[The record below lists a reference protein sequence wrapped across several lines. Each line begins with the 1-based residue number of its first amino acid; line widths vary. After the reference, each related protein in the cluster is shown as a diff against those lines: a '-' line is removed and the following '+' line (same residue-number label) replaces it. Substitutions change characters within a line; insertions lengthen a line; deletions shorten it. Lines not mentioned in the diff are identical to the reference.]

1 MILWLAFHPGW
12 NGHQTRD
19 QVVLLT
25 PIRGGW
31 WSVMV
36 SPGAPTTIHVT
47 STACLLH
54 LCCIILV
61 LSHAHCLLSH
71 IIWYEIQYFWT
82 NLYQGCF
89 FAGIGS
95 FISGWSWLLSDGMK
109 VQKAGVIIA
118 KQSIIPTLLL
128 GTSCATLQFCSTAPV
143 ISFGFK
149 AAERVWN
156 AEQWSAAKR
165 QWYQFLLTCNDNP
178 SFF

>member
-1 MILWLAFHPGW
+1 M
-12 NGHQTRD
+12 
-19 QVVLLT
+19 
-25 PIRGGW
+25 
-31 WSVMV
+31 
-36 SPGAPTTIHVT
+36 
-47 STACLLH
+47 ACLSSGLKWAPDARPGGAFDANQGRLMKRNGVTWCSSYHHSCHLHCLAALH

-61 LSHAHCLLSH
+61 LSHAHRLLSH